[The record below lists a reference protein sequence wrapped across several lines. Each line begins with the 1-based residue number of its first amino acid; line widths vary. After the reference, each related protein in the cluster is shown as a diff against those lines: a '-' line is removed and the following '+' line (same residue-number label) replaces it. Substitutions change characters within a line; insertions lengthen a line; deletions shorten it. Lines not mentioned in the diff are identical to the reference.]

1 MLYVHFFIALS
12 SFFIY
17 EILQVKYNKNI
28 LSYNFSIHIKILNSI
43 IKLQLNNH
51 KSVKKN
57 SFKYI
62 LRLLAGK
69 FGRICTEVPL
79 TTFSSQDSKWIPLN
93 FSAKIHV
100 IISLCNS
107 FFKQLFEYP
116 WVLISVQRLTKFLFT
131 YYKS

>member
-1 MLYVHFFIALS
+1 MYVYFFIALS

-17 EILQVKYNKNI
+17 EILQVKYNENT
-28 LSYNFSIHIKILNSI
+28 LSYNCAIHIKILNSI
-43 IKLQLNNH
+43 NNH
-51 KSVKKN
+51 ESVKKN